1 MESIDDIN
9 GMDNFKITLLYYVY
23 KNNISSYRQATGVT
37 KWFVE
42 KTLTRNLFSKLF
54 LVMVGLGFYQF
65 YSYFLTLHLLSL
77 VRHAYIKF
85 VWPLKTS

>member
-42 KTLTRNLFSKLF
+42 KLD
-54 LVMVGLGFYQF
+54 QEI
-65 YSYFLTLHLLSL
+65 YFQN
-77 VRHAYIKF
+77 YF
-85 VWPLKTS
+85 